1 MTRDEAYQIVTTL
14 VKNQNLIKHHLAAE
28 AVMRALAR
36 KFKEANP
43 GADID
48 EEKWGLVGL
57 LHDVDYELVK
67 DYPEKHTVVTEE
79 KIGKLVS
86 HEIMYAIKAH
96 AYKYNVNGVE
106 PKSLMDWSM
115 YCSDELT
122 GIIIAATLIH
132 PEKKIGLLSK
142 EFIFNRFKEKS
153 FARSANRE
161 QVLLCESKLNIPL
174 LEFIDIALK
183 AMQSISKELGL

>member
-1 MTRDEAYQIVTTL
+1 MTRDEGYQIVTTL
-14 VKNQNLIKHHLAAE
+14 IKNPNLIKHHLATE

-36 KFKEANP
+36 RFKEINP

-57 LHDVDYELVK
+57 LHDADYELTK
-67 DYPEKHTVVTEE
+67 GEPKKHTVVTEE
-79 KIGKLVS
+79 KIGKLV
-86 HEIMYAIKAH
+86 EPDVMYAIKAH
-96 AYKYNVNGVE
+96 AYKYNANGVE

-132 PEKKIGLLSK
+132 PEKKIGFLSK
-142 EFIFNRFKEKS
+142 EFVLNRFKEKA
-153 FARSANRE
+153 FARSANRD
-161 QVLLCESKLNIPL
+161 QVLMCESKLNIPL
-174 LEFIDIALK
+174 IDFIDLALK

>member
-1 MTRDEAYQIVTTL
+1 MTRDEGYQIVTTL
-14 VKNQNLIKHHLAAE
+14 IKNPNLIKHHLATE

-36 KFKEANP
+36 RFKEINP

-57 LHDVDYELVK
+57 LHDADYELTK
-67 DYPEKHTVVTEE
+67 GSPEKHSLVLEE
-79 KIGKLVS
+79 KIGKLV
-86 HEIMYAIKAH
+86 EPDVMYAIKCH
-96 AYKYNVNGVE
+96 NWQMTKTE

-132 PEKKIGLLSK
+132 PEKKIGFLSK
-142 EFIFNRFKEKS
+142 EFVLNRFKEKA

-174 LEFIDIALK
+174 VDFIDIALK